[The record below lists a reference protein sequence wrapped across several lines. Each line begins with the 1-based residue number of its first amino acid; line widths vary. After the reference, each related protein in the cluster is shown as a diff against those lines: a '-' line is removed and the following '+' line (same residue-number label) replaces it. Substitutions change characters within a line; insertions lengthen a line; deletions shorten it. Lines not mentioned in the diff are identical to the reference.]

1 MVNSDLVATG
11 LIVAYTIYSLV
22 AISLFGW
29 FAYRITKP
37 TKKPVIKPVLFY
49 SFTTLLIIIGVS
61 LHLTTMHTIPWVKLE
76 MDASK
81 INPDRL
87 IKMEVDSFKFYLL
100 TDSIPQELP
109 TAEPIKVKE
118 GETVMFDVYSKDLT
132 YGFGLFRPNNTMV
145 LQMQVLPLYSNKIIW
160 KFTEKGT
167 FTLRST
173 EYAGPKST
181 QMIIPN
187 FITVE

>member
-11 LIVAYTIYSLV
+11 LIIAYTIYSLA

-37 TKKPVIKPVLFY
+37 TTKPVVKPVLFY
-49 SFTTLLIIIGVS
+49 SFTTLLIIIGVL

-76 MDASK
+76 MDASE
-81 INPDRL
+81 INPDRV
-87 IKMEVDSFKFYLL
+87 IKMEVDSFNFYVL
-100 TDSIPQELP
+100 TGSIRQELP
-109 TAEPIKVKE
+109 TAEPITVKE
-118 GETVMFDVYSKDLT
+118 DETVMFDVYSKNLT

-145 LQMQVLPLYSNKIIW
+145 LQMQVLPLYSNIIVW
-160 KFTEKGT
+160 KFTEKGI
-167 FTLRST
+167 FALRST

-181 QMIIPN
+181 QMTIPN
-187 FITVE
+187 FITIE

>member
-1 MVNSDLVATG
+1 MVNSDVVATG
-11 LIVAYTIYSLV
+11 LIIAYTIYSL
-22 AISLFGW
+22 ATIILFVW

-37 TKKPVIKPVLFY
+37 TQKPVVKPVLFY
-49 SFTTLLIIIGVS
+49 SFTILLIIIGVS

-81 INPDRL
+81 ITPDRE

-100 TDSIPQELP
+100 TDSVRQELP
-109 TAEPIKVKE
+109 INEPLKVQE
-118 GETVMFDVYSKDLT
+118 GETILFDVYSKDLT

-145 LQMQVLPLYSNKIIW
+145 LQMQVLPLYHNKIVW
-160 KFTEKGT
+160 RFTEKGT

-181 QMIIPN
+181 RMLIPN